1 MTNQSGERI
10 FEGLA
15 VSPGVVIGS
24 AYVSES
30 SDIQI
35 LEYRVPTAKIA
46 AELKRLSDAVQKAQN
61 QVLKLHGQSKDFH
74 GAAGEELGYL
84 LDAHMQMLKSS
95 SLIGGIE
102 ARIQTGQKNAEAAVM
117 AEVGQIARKFSS
129 MEDPYLR
136 TKSQEVREVG
146 HRIVRNLTKTKE
158 DSYSGLTPNS
168 VILSEEITP
177 ADTAMMDPSHIGGFA
192 TVLGGPEG
200 HTAIMARSLGLP
212 AVLGVPGLL
221 KGVENG
227 EVIIIDGTNGR
238 VIINPSPA
246 RIKDYKLRL
255 KDIEREAKVL
265 AGLRDIAA
273 VTVDEE
279 RVGLQANVELPR
291 ETGQA
296 VANGAEGVGLLRTEF
311 LFMNREELPTEQEQY
326 EALAEIIDGMAGRP
340 VTIRTLDAGGEKLVS
355 ALGTHPTESQNPAL
369 GLRAIRLS
377 LKHYDLLKT
386 QLRAILRAS
395 AHGPLRIL
403 LPMVTTPSEVREVRK
418 ALTEVAEGLKK
429 QNIRIAD
436 PLPPLGIMIEVP
448 GAALAADGLAKI
460 ADFFAI
466 GTNDLTMYTL
476 AIDRAEEQ
484 VAYLYNPLHPAVLRL
499 ISFAVDAARRA
510 HIPVSVCGE
519 VAGDVDYLPLLLGL
533 GVRDLSMSSNA
544 LPRVKNRILKLN
556 MEDVTRRA
564 EAIMTQHDPGRISIM
579 LQDYNERYSS

>member
-1 MTNQSGERI
+1 
-10 FEGLA
+10 
-15 VSPGVVIGS
+15 
-24 AYVSES
+24 
-30 SDIQI
+30 
-35 LEYRVPTAKIA
+35 
-46 AELKRLSDAVQKAQN
+46 
-61 QVLKLHGQSKDFH
+61 
-74 GAAGEELGYL
+74 
-84 LDAHMQMLKSS
+84 MQMLKSS

-117 AEVGQIARKFSS
+117 AEVGQIARKFSA

-146 HRIVRNLTKTKE
+146 HRIVRNLTKTVT
-158 DSYSGLTPNS
+158 DSYSGLAQNS
-168 VILSEEITP
+168 VILSDEITP
-177 ADTAMMDPSHIGGFA
+177 ADTAMMDPTQIGGFA

-212 AVLGVPGLL
+212 AVLGVPDLL
-221 KGVENG
+221 SGVETG
-227 EVIIIDGTNGR
+227 ETIIVDGTNGL
-238 VIINPSPA
+238 VIINPSEA
-246 RIKDYKLRL
+246 RLKDYRLRQ
-255 KDIEREAKVL
+255 KDIEREVL
-265 AGLRDIAA
+265 ALTRLRNVVAI
-273 VTVDEE
+273 TKDEQ

-291 ETGQA
+291 ETGLA

-311 LFMNREELPTEQEQY
+311 LFMNREQLPTEQEQY
-326 EALAEIIDGMAGRP
+326 EALAEIIDGMSGRP
-340 VTIRTLDAGGEKLVS
+340 VTVRTLDAGGEKLVS
-355 ALGTHPTESQNPAL
+355 ALGTLPTDCPNPAL

-377 LKHYDLLKT
+377 LKHRDILET

-403 LPMVTTPSEVREVRK
+403 LPMVTTPGEVREVRK
-418 ALTEVAEGLKK
+418 VLTEVAKGLKE
-429 QNIRIAD
+429 QDVRIAD

-448 GAALAADGLAKI
+448 GAALAADGLAKV

-484 VAYLYNPLHPAVLRL
+484 VAYLYNPLHPAVLKL
-499 ISFAVDAARRA
+499 ISMTVDAARRA

-519 VAGDVDYLPLLLGL
+519 VAGDVNYLPLLLGL

-556 MEDVTRRA
+556 MEEVTRRA
-564 EAIMTQHDPGRISIM
+564 EAIMTQNDPSRIATM
-579 LQDYNERYSS
+579 LDDYNERYAN